1 MRYSMG
7 MRRRSRAI
15 IAISASLS
23 CLTALSSCDWISS
36 LFPESFGPEYDDTT
50 TNYIAA
56 HSLSAPP
63 LASDQGSTIG
73 LDSPAIWDWA
83 WRGVSGNSFQYM
95 TLADEGTVGTAVA
108 SGGYT
113 LDADESVWRLEL
125 VNLAGDPYLEG
136 QSIGSTPSGW
146 IIEDLADPTTTPQ
159 AVVIAAN
166 ALSHG
171 RSIQL
176 VATGNDW
183 AGFDPNVTGFI
194 LDDPTLLRT
203 TEYVLRAFS
212 TKATITYLIDDASG
226 SESFDGAPSSS
237 LYNARHRFSEFRVVS
252 ADTRFMTAGAS
263 GSQDINLD
271 DLRFTRSD
279 LGEGARLR
287 LILRPS
293 DTIPTLVA
301 GKYEFS
307 VWARWPDDALPY
319 DSTSRTQNGFY
330 EARFAARKL
339 TLRIIQTGFLVDRD
353 TPVKFQESFD
363 VGSDWTR
370 LALRMDGGNLD
381 RFDESSSEA
390 VIELAIFPYDDQDMD
405 CGSALIAAPSLRF
418 FKDGYPD

>member
-113 LDADESVWRLEL
+113 LDADENVWRLEL

-136 QSIGSTPSGW
+136 APHAAWDSIGSASTAQSGPTTASHGQFIRLDAPSG
-146 IIEDLADPTTTPQ
+146 
-159 AVVIAAN
+159 
-166 ALSHG
+166 S
-171 RSIQL
+171 
-176 VATGNDW
+176 W
-183 AGFDPNVTGFI
+183 AGFDPNETGFI
-194 LDDPTLLRT
+194 LDAPASMPTARYSLK
-203 TEYVLRAFS
+203 AFS
-212 TKATITYLIDDASG
+212 TDSSIRYIFGDSSFAPAFDDVSPSTLSASRHQFDEF
-226 SESFDGAPSSS
+226 SVESTS
-237 LYNARHRFSEFRVVS
+237 
-252 ADTRFMTAGAS
+252 TRFMTGAS
-263 GSQDINLD
+263 TENQSISLD

-293 DTIPTLVA
+293 DTVPTLVA
-301 GKYEFS
+301 GQYEFS

-319 DSTSRTQNGFY
+319 DSTSRTQATNF
-330 EARFAARKL
+330 EKPFAAKRL
-339 TLRIIQTGFLVDRD
+339 TLRIMQTGFLVDRD
-353 TPVKFQESFD
+353 TPVKFQESFS
-363 VGSDWTR
+363 VGSGWTR